1 MKYAGHKS
9 RLRNLSGR
17 LEALEKSVELWM
29 KSSVC
34 TIKEQGAMR
43 AWGTQ
48 AAEATGTARA
58 LPLHPELL
66 LLFLKSDIYNTK
78 ITPENPRVKRKG
90 T

>member
-9 RLRNLSGR
+9 RLRNLSGG
-17 LEALEKSVELWM
+17 LEALEEICGVVDEI
-29 KSSVC
+29 SVC

-48 AAEATGTARA
+48 AAEATGTAGA

-78 ITPENPRVKRKG
+78 MTPENPRVKRKG